1 MCGALGNGLPMFT
14 IGDLMPRLPALLA
27 ALSLTS
33 LVSASALAQN
43 PTSRTFELNGGRF
56 TEVPTTDPASLPK
69 PDPELKRIE
78 RLIDRNEF
86 SAAKNTVVAWLLSHK
101 EDRNYDNGL
110 YLAAQAFNGLD
121 EPLKAFYYCDQLMD
135 ASPGSAFFRP
145 ALELQYAIG
154 DSLLNGRQLKL
165 LGMRVLDGTDEGVE
179 MMFRI
184 QTRSPGSPLAEMAL
198 RRTADFY
205 FASGDFDLAADAY
218 AAHIKAY
225 PRDPKLPEMLVR
237 QAFSN
242 YAQFTGTRFDPTPL
256 VNARSQMEEIINKY
270 PDVAK
275 RENMQSFVD
284 AIDKTLAKKLL
295 VTADFYR
302 RTDKAEAQ
310 KVVLRVL
317 TQQYPNSDEAQ
328 QAKKILGEG

>member
-1 MCGALGNGLPMFT
+1 
-14 IGDLMPRLPALLA
+14 MPRLPALLA
-27 ALSLTS
+27 ALSLTT

-43 PTSRTFELNGGRF
+43 PTSRTFELSGGRF

-78 RLIDRNEF
+78 LLLDRGEY
-86 SAAKNTVVAWLLSHK
+86 SAAKNTVLDWLLSHK
-101 EDRNYDNGL
+101 EDRNYDHGL

-121 EPLKAFYYCDQLMD
+121 QPIKAFYYCDQLMD
-135 ASPGSAFFRP
+135 ASPGSEYFRP
-145 ALELQYAIG
+145 ALQLQYDIG
-154 DSLLNGRQLKL
+154 NGLLSGRKIRL
-165 LGMRVLDGTDEGVE
+165 LGMRLLDGTDEGVE

-184 QTRSPGSPLAEMAL
+184 QTRSPGSPLAELAL

-205 FASGDFDLAADAY
+205 FADGDFDLAADAY

-256 VNARSQMEEIINKY
+256 VNARSQMTEIIDKY
-270 PDVAK
+270 PEVAR

-284 AIDKTLAKKLL
+284 AIDKTLARKLL

-302 RTDKAEAQ
+302 RTDKPAAQ
-310 KVVLRVL
+310 KLVLRTL
-317 TQQYPNSDEAQ
+317 TQQYPNSDEAR